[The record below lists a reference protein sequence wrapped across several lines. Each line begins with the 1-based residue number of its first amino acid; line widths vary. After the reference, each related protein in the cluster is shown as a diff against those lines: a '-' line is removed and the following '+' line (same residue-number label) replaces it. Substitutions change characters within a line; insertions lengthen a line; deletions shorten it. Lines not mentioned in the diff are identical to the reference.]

1 MARRGRTMA
10 MTWLTLLILAVLL
23 PPAMARGAEQVG
35 TTFPADFPVILDASL
50 GVPVIGFGAAGRV
63 RRTPVIFLH
72 GNNDTPFPTA
82 MQPARQDSRRRPVL
96 SRSRLCGR
104 RALGSW
110 LPGRSV

>member
-23 PPAMARGAEQVG
+23 PPAVARGAEQVG

-72 GNNDTPFPTA
+72 PKDF
-82 MQPARQDSRRRPVL
+82 
-96 SRSRLCGR
+96 CGTLVELEQ
-104 RALGSW
+104 A
-110 LPGRSV
+110 